1 MKSEAQ
7 RCKQSKIKFFQ
18 ATMMLLMM
26 AMFVFASPAQANN
39 GTQDDTFFQAKAVS
53 EMTAAIPC
61 CLEKKPASAKKS
73 SIQHANL
80 ALETRFCD
88 EEATANTAAS
98 FKKQL
103 SNDISIADE
112 LIHNYFN
119 KHFDAAWF
127 TAIMMSTINN
137 VNIDALVQSET
148 FRLQFNQSVKLQLA
162 ETDMYTDML
171 VHMAYF
177 GKMNIR
183 AIEAADAQIDD
194 LFRANKY

>member
-1 MKSEAQ
+1 M
-7 RCKQSKIKFFQ
+7 
-18 ATMMLLMM
+18 
-26 AMFVFASPAQANN
+26 
-39 GTQDDTFFQAKAVS
+39 
-53 EMTAAIPC
+53 
-61 CLEKKPASAKKS
+61 
-73 SIQHANL
+73 

-119 KHFDAAWF
+119 KRFDAPWF